1 MCVKMIDLHIYLY
14 GGLSY
19 DSLHNLDCVVTGKK
33 NPVLHQSV
41 DFILLSFGIID
52 SILEL

>member
-33 NPVLHQSV
+33 PCPSSKCRFYFIVLWDH
-41 DFILLSFGIID
+41 
-52 SILEL
+52 